1 VEAKLCL
8 APEGHTFI
16 STTIPAVILESP
28 STHPDL
34 CSSGN
39 LGPNDTSSVSTSS
52 PGASLGPELLDPLCQ
67 LPADGEDDLRAPL
80 GARTPDSKPELE
92 ARDPSAARAL
102 ESTVEEQ
109 EGEGQVVEEEECPI
123 CAEPYGPSEHHLTL
137 LNCGHSLCVGCLHQ
151 LLGMTPRADLGRVCC
166 PLCRQKTPMLEWEIC
181 QLQEELLRADGPQ
194 RPMRTASVT
203 ALHPGPWPWG
213 PLEHRYQLRFL
224 AGPVGGRSCL
234 PFLPCPPSLGTWL
247 WALRERGPCAR
258 RLSLLSLLV
267 LELLG
272 LVVIFMPLLLL
283 GVLFMLLDRST
294 H

>member
-1 VEAKLCL
+1 M
-8 APEGHTFI
+8 
-16 STTIPAVILESP
+16 
-28 STHPDL
+28 HPDF
-34 CSSGN
+34 CSGGST
-39 LGPNDTSSVSTSS
+39 LGPNETSSVSTSS
-52 PGASLGPELLDPLCQ
+52 PGTSLGPELLDPLCQ
-67 LPADGEDDLRAPL
+67 LPADEEDDLRAPE
-80 GARTPDSKPELE
+80 GARTPDGKPELE
-92 ARDPSAARAL
+92 ARDPSGAWAL
-102 ESTVEEQ
+102 KSTVEEQ
-109 EGEGQVVEEEECPI
+109 KEGEGQVEEEEECPI

-194 RPMRTASVT
+194 CPVRTASIT
-203 ALHPGPWPWG
+203 AVHPGPWPWG
-213 PLEHRYQLRFL
+213 PLEHRYRLRFL
-224 AGPVGGRSCL
+224 AGPVGGQSCL

-247 WALRERGPCAR
+247 WTLRERGPCAR

-272 LVVIFMPLLLL
+272 LVVIFMPLMLL
-283 GVLFMLLDRST
+283 GVLFMLLDHST

>member
-1 VEAKLCL
+1 MEAKLCL
-8 APEGHTFI
+8 VPEGHTFI
-16 STTIPAVILESP
+16 SATIPAVILESQ
-28 STHPDL
+28 STHPDF
-34 CSSGN
+34 CSGGSN
-39 LGPNDTSSVSTSS
+39 LGLNDTSSVSTSPTS
-52 PGASLGPELLDPLCQ
+52 ASLGPELLDPLCQ
-67 LPADGEDDLRAPL
+67 LPADEEDDLRAPQ
-80 GARTPDSKPELE
+80 GARTPDSKPEQE
-92 ARDPSAARAL
+92 ARDPSGAL
-102 ESTVEEQ
+102 KSTMAEE
-109 EGEGQVVEEEECPI
+109 EGEGQAVEEEECPI

-181 QLQEELLRADGPQ
+181 QLQEELLQADGPQ
-194 RPMRTASVT
+194 RPMRTASIT
-203 ALHPGPWPWG
+203 ALRPGPWPWG

-272 LVVIFMPLLLL
+272 LVVIFMPLILL
-283 GVLFMLLDRST
+283 GVLFMLLDHSN

>member
-1 VEAKLCL
+1 MEAKLCL

-109 EGEGQVVEEEECPI
+109 EG
-123 CAEPYGPSEHHLTL
+123 
-137 LNCGHSLCVGCLHQ
+137 
-151 LLGMTPRADLGRVCC
+151 
-166 PLCRQKTPMLEWEIC
+166 
-181 QLQEELLRADGPQ
+181 
-194 RPMRTASVT
+194 
-203 ALHPGPWPWG
+203 
-213 PLEHRYQLRFL
+213 
-224 AGPVGGRSCL
+224 
-234 PFLPCPPSLGTWL
+234 
-247 WALRERGPCAR
+247 
-258 RLSLLSLLV
+258 
-267 LELLG
+267 
-272 LVVIFMPLLLL
+272 
-283 GVLFMLLDRST
+283 VLFMLLDRST